1 MCGIAGIIG
10 DSPPECIASMVAA
23 MRHRG
28 PDDSGI
34 FREEGIALGMT
45 RLAIIDLS
53 QKAHQPMS
61 NAEGTI
67 RIVYNG
73 ETYNFQEER
82 AILIKKGYSFKSA
95 SDTEV
100 VLSMYQEYGD
110 DFLLRMRGMFALAIY
125 DKRKGP
131 GRERLLLARD
141 HLGIKPLLYAKVGS
155 TFLFSSEIKAM
166 LASGLVEKRFDPESL
181 RLLMTHGSITQPR
194 TAIVDVRMLLP
205 GHRLI
210 VESGKERIERFWE
223 LGIDRIS
230 DLRNEPYEVQVQS
243 IQDSLQEAVRLQMVS
258 DVPIGAFLSGGVD
271 SSLLVALMSQ
281 ISGAK
286 VKTFSVGFERE
297 GANIDETDD
306 AERVAKLLGTDHR
319 RVLVT
324 GQDFRDRV
332 SHIASALDQPSVD
345 GVNSYFIS
353 MAARQGVTVA
363 ISGTGGDELFAGY
376 PWFVNML
383 AACNNSEGRPFK
395 SSLLKVFSNLTRQG
409 FFDSAMSSRL
419 GPFVERMRSVSSF
432 VARYSR
438 QYQIFGPLGA
448 ARILAPEVRES
459 SSVGREPSRDMAPA
473 DELSYGSTVERVSGL
488 CLRTYTQNQLLRDI
502 DAVSMAHSLEVRVPY
517 LDTVVADTALSLPDN
532 AKVGDARGI
541 SDSSEAT
548 YRETGAKRILI
559 DAGRGLLPGGM
570 DLQKK
575 RGFGMPFDS
584 WVKNSLRDVLED
596 TLSAKV
602 VKKRGYFC
610 VHEVEVIK
618 KRFMAG
624 EISWVYPWLLIITEL
639 WCREILDRTY
649 SHFDKG

>member
-1 MCGIAGIIG
+1 MCGICGIIG
-10 DSPPECIASMVAA
+10 DAQEASIKRMVLA

-28 PDDSGI
+28 PDDSGVLLDN
-34 FREEGIALGMT
+34 GVAMGMA
-45 RLAIIDLS
+45 RLAVIDLS
-53 QKAHQPMS
+53 PNAHQPMS

-67 RIVYNG
+67 WIVYNG
-73 ETYNFQEER
+73 ETYNFLEER
-82 AILIKKGYSFKSA
+82 EILLRKGYIFRSA

-100 VLSMYQEYGD
+100 VLRMYETYGD
-110 DFLLRMRGMFALAIY
+110 DFVLRMRGMFALALY
-125 DKRKGP
+125 DKRRGP
-131 GRERLLLARD
+131 GKERLLLARD
-141 HLGIKPLLYAKVGS
+141 QLGIKPLLYGRVGS
-155 TFLFSSEIKAM
+155 AFLFASEIKAM
-166 LASGLVEKRFDPESL
+166 LASGLIEREFDPESV

-194 TAIVDVRMLLP
+194 TAIAGVKMLLP

-210 VESGKERIERFWE
+210 TESGKDRVERFWK
-223 LGIDRIS
+223 LGTDRILS
-230 DLRNEPYEVQVQS
+230 LRKEPYEEQVE
-243 IQDSLQEAVRLQMVS
+243 IILDSLQESVRRQMVS

-281 ISGAK
+281 ISGAR
-286 VKTFSVGFERE
+286 VKTFSVGFEEE
-297 GANIDETDD
+297 GGGIDETDD

-324 GQDFRDRV
+324 GRDFRDRV

-383 AACNNSEGRPFK
+383 AATNNKGTKRLSYLSKIFLGM
-395 SSLLKVFSNLTRQG
+395 TRHA
-409 FFDSAMSSRL
+409 FFDPAMNSRF
-419 GPFVERMRSVSSF
+419 GPALERIRSCSSF
-432 VARYSR
+432 TARYSR

-448 ARILAPEVRES
+448 ARILAPEVRKLA
-459 SSVGREPSRDMAPA
+459 SVGSEPSRDMASA
-473 DELSYGSTVERVSGL
+473 DELAEGSTIERVSGL

-517 LDTVVADTALSLPDN
+517 LETAVVDTALSLPDN
-532 AKVGDARGI
+532 AKIGNVTGI
-541 SDSSEAT
+541 LDSSEAT

-559 DAGRGLLPGGM
+559 DAGRTLLPEGM

-584 WVKNSLRDVLED
+584 WLRNSMYDVLED
-596 TLSAKV
+596 TLSPAAV
-602 VKKRGYFC
+602 RNRGYFC
-610 VHEVEVIK
+610 SDEVETIK
-618 KRFMAG
+618 RRFMAG
-624 EISWVYPWLLIITEL
+624 EISWVFPWLLIVTEL
-639 WCREILDRTY
+639 WCREILDRTCC
-649 SHFDKG
+649 HIGER